1 MKDLQVDA
9 RGDLVVTK
17 NDLRFV
23 SGKELTVQK
32 ARLVLSTNKGEWL
45 LNADEGIN
53 FRAILV
59 KNPNHDEILDTVR
72 DGLRQIDETFEIV
85 EHHFE
90 TVQRHLILTFKAVND
105 RGEEIA
111 LAVGDAQ
118 GITEDG
124 ETVTVL
130 VCSIDAND
138 VLNAGDAFKALCI
151 CNTDTLILNATVS

>member
-9 RGDLVVTK
+9 RGDLVITK
-17 NDLRFV
+17 NDLRLV

-45 LNADEGIN
+45 LNANEGIN
-53 FRAILV
+53 FRAILC

-105 RGEEIA
+105 SGEKIA

-118 GITEDG
+118 GITED
-124 ETVTVL
+124 EEKVTVL
-130 VCSIDAND
+130 VCALNAED
-138 VLNAGDAFKALCI
+138 VLNAGNALTALCI
-151 CNTDTLILNATVS
+151 CDTDTKILNASVS